1 MWPHCCPSFKW
12 LRGGNLEIGEEKE
25 FLMKKYIILFFFFS
39 QSLSSLS
46 TVHSLWARSIYY
58 INGEKRKEL
67 SWRKTVVID
76 SEKVTQPPSPA
87 RVK

>member
-1 MWPHCCPSFKW
+1 
-12 LRGGNLEIGEEKE
+12 
-25 FLMKKYIILFFFFS
+25 MKKYIILFFFFS

-76 SEKVTQPPSPA
+76 SEKVIQPPSPA
-87 RVK
+87 RVKEKLDGRLSIFVSNHYN